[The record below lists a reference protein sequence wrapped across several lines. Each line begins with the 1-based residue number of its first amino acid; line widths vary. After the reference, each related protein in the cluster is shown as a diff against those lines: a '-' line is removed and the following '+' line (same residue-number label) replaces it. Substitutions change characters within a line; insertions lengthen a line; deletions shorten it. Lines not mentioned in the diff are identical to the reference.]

1 LFVGPNSFSGRSK
14 MRPTG
19 KFLFT
24 SVILLTT
31 ALAGQE
37 PVIAIRASKLIDGIS
52 DKPSTEVTILVQGN
66 RIAQVGKNLSVP
78 AEAPLIDLRD
88 ATVLPGLID
97 AHTHIL
103 LQGDITSA
111 EYEEQIYKESIP
123 YRTIRAVAAVR
134 TALMN
139 GITAMRDVETEGAM
153 YADVDVKKA
162 INNGIIPGP
171 RLWVSTRAMAP
182 TGAYGPNGYSW
193 ELNLPKGVQI
203 VDGPDDCRKAVR
215 EQIANGADWIKI
227 YADRRYYIDNDG
239 GLSSQTNWTPEE
251 MKAIVDETHRLGKK
265 VAAHAIGR
273 NGIKMALEH
282 GCDSIEHG
290 DGFDDTLIAQAV
302 KQGTFWC
309 PTLLVTEYVAPGRAA
324 AGASIW
330 LKMLPMLRAAVGKGA
345 KAGMKIAMGTDAG
358 GFPWTINQAGE
369 LKLMVNAG
377 MSPMQALKAATIV
390 AAELLDQKANLGS
403 IEPGKF
409 ADLIAVPGDPL
420 QDISVMEKV
429 NFVMKDGKIYVG
441 GKPQIFAG
449 K

>member
-1 LFVGPNSFSGRSK
+1 MSQLTRIFLLILF
-14 MRPTG
+14 
-19 KFLFT
+19 
-24 SVILLTT
+24 
-31 ALAGQE
+31 ALASSLTAQE
-37 PVIAIRASKLIDGIS
+37 KVLALRAGKLIDGKS
-52 DKPSTEVTILVQGN
+52 DKVTSDVIILVQGN
-66 RIAQVGKNLSVP
+66 RIREIGRNVTIPPEAQT
-78 AEAPLIDLRD
+78 IDLSS

-103 LQGDITSA
+103 LQGDITTA

-139 GITAMRDVETEGAM
+139 GITSMRDVETEGAR

-182 TGAYGPNGYSW
+182 TGAYGPSGYAW

-203 VDGPDDCRKAVR
+203 VDGPENCCQAVR

-227 YADRRYYIDNDG
+227 YADRRYYIDKDG
-239 GLSSQTNWTPEE
+239 GLSSQPNWTPEE

-273 NGIKMALEH
+273 NGIKMALDH

-290 DGFDDTLIAQAV
+290 DGFDDALIAQAV

-309 PTLLVTEYVAPGRAA
+309 PTMLVTEYVAPGRAA
-324 AGASIW
+324 AGADIW
-330 LKMLPMLRAAVGKGA
+330 TKMLPMLRAAVGKAA
-345 KAGMKIAMGTDAG
+345 KANLRIAMGTDAG
-358 GFPWTINQAGE
+358 GFPWTMNQAGE

-377 MSPMQALKAATIV
+377 MTPLQAIKAATSV
-390 AAELLDQKANLGS
+390 AADLLDQEESLGT
-403 IEPGKF
+403 IEPNKL

-429 NFVMKDGKIYVG
+429 SFVMKDGQVYK
-441 GKPQIFAG
+441 Q
-449 K
+449 

>member
-1 LFVGPNSFSGRSK
+1 MMYTSRLLVVFVITLSS
-14 MRPTG
+14 
-19 KFLFT
+19 
-24 SVILLTT
+24 LLP
-31 ALAGQE
+31 AQE
-37 PVIAIRASKLIDGIS
+37 RMSAIRAGKLIDGKS
-52 DKPSTEVTILVQGN
+52 DKPSEDVVILVKDN
-66 RIAQVGKNLSVP
+66 RIQQVGKNLNIP
-78 AEAPLIDLRD
+78 AEAQTIDLRN

-139 GITAMRDVETEGAM
+139 GITSMRDVETEGAM

-162 INNGIIPGP
+162 IDNGIIPGP

-182 TGAYGPNGYSW
+182 TGAYGPTGYSW
-193 ELNLPKGVQI
+193 ELHLPKGVQI
-203 VDGPDDCRKAVR
+203 VDGPDNCRQAVR

-227 YADRRYYIDNDG
+227 YADRRYYIDKDG
-239 GLSSQTNWTPEE
+239 GLSSQPNWTPEE

-273 NGIKMALEH
+273 NGIKMALDH

-290 DGFDDTLIAQAV
+290 DGFDDALIAQAV

-309 PTLLVTEYVAPGRAA
+309 PTMLVTEYVAPGRAA
-324 AGASIW
+324 AGADIW
-330 LKMLPMLRAAVGKGA
+330 LKMLPMLRTAVGKAA
-345 KAGMKIAMGTDAG
+345 KAGVKIAMGTDAG
-358 GFPWTINQAGE
+358 GFPWTMNQAGE

-377 MSPMQALKAATIV
+377 MTPMQALKAATVV
-390 AAELLDQKANLGS
+390 AADLLDQEDNLGT
-403 IEPGKF
+403 IEPGKL

-420 QDISVMEKV
+420 QDIAVMEKV
-429 NFVMKDGKIYVG
+429 NFVMKDGKVYVG
-441 GKPQIFAG
+441 AAEPLRARK
-449 K
+449 

>member
-1 LFVGPNSFSGRSK
+1 MKHASGIQLAI
-14 MRPTG
+14 
-19 KFLFT
+19 FLALAAA
-24 SVILLTT
+24 LLAQEKTT
-31 ALAGQE
+31 AILSG
-37 PVIAIRASKLIDGIS
+37 KLIDGKS
-52 DKPSTEVTILVQGN
+52 DSPQSDVTILIKGN
-66 RIAQVGKNLSVP
+66 RIAEVGKNIKVP
-78 AEAPLIDLRD
+78 NEAQTIDLRD

-182 TGAYGPNGYSW
+182 TGAYVPTGYAW

-203 VDGPDDCRKAVR
+203 VDGSDDCRKAVR

-227 YADRRYYIDNDG
+227 YADRRYYIDKDG
-239 GLSSQTNWTPEE
+239 GLSSQANWTPEE

-273 NGIKMALEH
+273 NGIKMALDH

-290 DGFDDTLIAQAV
+290 DGFDDALIAQAV

-309 PTLLVTEYVAPGRAA
+309 PTMLVTEYVAPGRAA

-330 LKMLPMLRAAVGKGA
+330 VKMLPMLRTAVGKGA
-345 KAGMKIAMGTDAG
+345 RAGMKIAMGTDAG

-369 LKLMVNAG
+369 LKLMVAAG
-377 MSPMQALKAATIV
+377 MTPMQALKAATIV
-390 AAELLDQKANLGS
+390 AADLLDQQANLGS
-403 IEPGKF
+403 IEAGKL
-409 ADLIAVPGDPL
+409 ADIIAVPGDPL
-420 QDISVMEKV
+420 QDIAVMEKV
-429 NFVMKDGKIYVG
+429 SFVMKDGKIYVG
-441 GKPQIFAG
+441 GAP
-449 K
+449 